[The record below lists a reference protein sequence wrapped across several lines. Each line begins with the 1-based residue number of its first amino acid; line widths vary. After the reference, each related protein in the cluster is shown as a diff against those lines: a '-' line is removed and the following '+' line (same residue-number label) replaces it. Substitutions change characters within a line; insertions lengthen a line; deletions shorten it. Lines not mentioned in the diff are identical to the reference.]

1 MKNLQNYGVLEMDA
15 KEISETQGGFIT
27 IAIALIALT
36 ISAYNSADE
45 MAAAAIQAYNDS
57 ECNQICNQ
65 N

>member
-15 KEISETQGGFIT
+15 KEICETQGGFALFIG
-27 IAIALIALT
+27 LIALT

-45 MAAAAIQAYNDS
+45 MAAAAIEAYKDS
-57 ECNQICNQ
+57 ECNQVCNQ